1 MESQKTKITSE
12 SVKKCSGDLMCA
24 ALLMNLIG
32 SAMEHGLGVINT
44 SGTQDD
50 FSAQIKKPDSTYRV
64 SVCITN
70 VWECWPDKVFVYP
83 MKSDHDFTG
92 DPVRVTWDRV
102 MDMAMSLLNKME

>member
-1 MESQKTKITSE
+1 MESQETKITSE
-12 SVKKCSGDLMCA
+12 SMKKCSGDLMCA

-70 VWECWPDKVFVYP
+70 VYF
-83 MKSDHDFTG
+83 
-92 DPVRVTWDRV
+92 VRVLDCTVETATIKQTTHRGISRGALSNV
-102 MDMAMSLLNKME
+102 PSTHGRRAGI